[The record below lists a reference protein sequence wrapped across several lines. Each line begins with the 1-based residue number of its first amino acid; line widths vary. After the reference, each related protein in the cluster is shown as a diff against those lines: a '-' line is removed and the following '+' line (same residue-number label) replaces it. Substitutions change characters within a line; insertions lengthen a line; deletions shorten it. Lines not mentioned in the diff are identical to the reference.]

1 MSYTP
6 SIHFR
11 TPPDF
16 LAVARLVI
24 FLRVPVG
31 DGDAVHLSAF
41 AIGREAAVVS
51 LVAADAA
58 VDARARALPIFEQV
72 GGIQRFCLDAA
83 ADDADARARR
93 ARAFFDADLFHQRRV
108 AHEAALVVED
118 LAGAG
123 GAVHVVVDIA
133 LAEAT
138 DGRPLRG
145 AVAAAKGNAGLVLQ
159 RGLDVGGGATLQR
172 APVLDRG
179 GGVRVAFALMVMASS
194 WVASCA
200 WLAAAKSASE
210 RAEQRNAVGW
220 CIKIPWLVR
229 YKKAATLSLPG

>member
-58 VDARARALPIFEQV
+58 VDVRARALPIFEQV

-83 ADDADARARR
+83 ADDADARARC
-93 ARAFFDADLFHQRRV
+93 ACAFFDADLFHQRRV

-145 AVAAAKGNAGLVLQ
+145 AVTAAKGNAGFVLQ
-159 RGLDVGGGATLQR
+159 RGLDVVAVLRSSARQSLTGA
-172 APVLDRG
+172 
-179 GGVRVAFALMVMASS
+179 VAFALPSLLMVMASS

-200 WLAAAKSASE
+200 WLAAAKSANESVE
-210 RAEQRNAVGW
+210 RRNAVGW
-220 CIKIPWLVR
+220 CIKISWLVR